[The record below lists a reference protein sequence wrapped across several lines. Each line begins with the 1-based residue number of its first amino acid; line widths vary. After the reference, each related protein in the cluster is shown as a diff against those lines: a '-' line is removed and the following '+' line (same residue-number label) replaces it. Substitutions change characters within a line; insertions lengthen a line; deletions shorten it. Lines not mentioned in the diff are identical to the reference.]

1 MGWCGGASE
10 LIGVRQSGACARPAG
25 SDWCAAR
32 RWFGLIS
39 CIRVHRLGECHGTP
53 ILWHTFGVPRTLH
66 TERHVH
72 GTPIL
77 CTWHT
82 HIMAQFTHPWRSEGG
97 ARCGRVSVKARRCGL
112 HVPRDGSGEPARAW
126 SPAWDTIA
134 ASPCRAPGVTF
145 VLPRWHTQ
153 RSGRCPNSRYLYGQ
167 RRGLPLSSTTCPAR
181 RSPSSILRHRPPVT
195 RF

>member
-1 MGWCGGASE
+1 MATSTWTCSTCCWGDRDRAGSWWRCPRPRSCESTATARRSSSWRHKHGALATLVHLVAVPMEWCGGASE

-39 CIRVHRLGECHGTP
+39 YIRVHRLGECHGTP

-77 CTWHT
+77 YTWHT
-82 HIMAQFTHPWRSEGG
+82 HIMAQLIHLWRLEGG

-112 HVPRDGSGEPARAW
+112 HVPRDGSGEPARA
-126 SPAWDTIA
+126 
-134 ASPCRAPGVTF
+134 
-145 VLPRWHTQ
+145 
-153 RSGRCPNSRYLYGQ
+153 
-167 RRGLPLSSTTCPAR
+167 
-181 RSPSSILRHRPPVT
+181 
-195 RF
+195 

>member
-1 MGWCGGASE
+1 M
-10 LIGVRQSGACARPAG
+10 IGVRQSGACARPAG

-82 HIMAQFTHPWRSEGG
+82 HIMAQLTHPWRSEGG
-97 ARCGRVSVKARRCGL
+97 ARCGSRVGESPTRCGL

-126 SPAWDTIA
+126 SPAWDTVV
-134 ASPCRAPGVTF
+134 ASPCRAPGVTS

-153 RSGRCPNSRYLYGQ
+153 RCGRCPNSRYLYGQ
-167 RRGLPLSSTTCPAR
+167 RRGLPLSSPNCTAR
-181 RSPSSILRHRPPVT
+181 RSPSTILRHRPPVT